1 MPNNGLIIANSGESF
16 RFLCRSNSSSTT
28 DLGGLI
34 GLDEN
39 FVVDGTFFEYR
50 NTNTP
55 GELNIFNSQTTLTAS
70 EQGVYTCRMPF
81 EGGGEGEIN
90 IGVYLNGFNSEL
102 ILLVQ

>member
-1 MPNNGLIIANSGESF
+1 MTGVQPNNGLVRGGSF

-39 FVVDGTFFEYR
+39 FVINGTSFEYR
-50 NTNTP
+50 PTSNP
-55 GELNIFNSQTTLTAS
+55 GELNIFNTQNSVTA
-70 EQGVYTCRMPF
+70 GVYTCRMPF
-81 EGGGEGEIN
+81 EGGGMGEIN
-90 IGVYLNGFNSEL
+90 IGVYPSGFSSEL